1 MEAPAGNSGH
11 RVREFKVREIQ
22 ILNPFYL
29 SSDVSI
35 CKGIARSIKKIT
47 FCYYCIKILSS
58 ALLPKSRAQYWAQC
72 RILRLIFRQ
81 DWSFCPGGGA
91 TSACNKGSPDAM
103 ERRNPLQNAAGNQ

>member
-1 MEAPAGNSGH
+1 MEVPAGNSGH
-11 RVREFKVREIQ
+11 RVREFRAQEIQ
-22 ILNPFYL
+22 ILNPLYL

-47 FCYYCIKILSS
+47 FCYHCIKILSS
-58 ALLPKSRAQYWAQC
+58 ALLPKNRAQYWAQC

-81 DWSFCPGGGA
+81 NWGFCSEGGA
-91 TSACNKGSPDAM
+91 TSARYKGVPDAL